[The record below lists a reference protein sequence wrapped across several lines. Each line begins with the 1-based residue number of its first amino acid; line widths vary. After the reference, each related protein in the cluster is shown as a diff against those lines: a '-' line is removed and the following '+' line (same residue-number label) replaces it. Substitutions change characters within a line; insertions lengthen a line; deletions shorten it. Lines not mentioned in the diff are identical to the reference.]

1 MTTGNPN
8 PKPELK
14 PFPPAAVL
22 GIGAVTPIG
31 RDLPTIAT
39 RLSEPIEPAP
49 LLRVSDGLLADPT
62 VSRGL
67 RRADRFV
74 RMAAIAALD
83 AWTQASS
90 PSPGI
95 PGEGRGEGLRKDRTA
110 IETEKE
116 PPPYPSP
123 GVPGEGT
130 RAGVAME
137 RVGLIVTS
145 GLGPHGRGFKFLD
158 GILDC
163 GDSNALPTDFSHSV
177 HGVAASYIA
186 GLLDLRGPS
195 LSTTDFESGF
205 EQAVLQAQ
213 CWLNS
218 GTCLRVLLGAVEELG
233 EVLIRCASRL
243 LPANPPFALGEG
255 AVFLTLGPSDAGGI
269 AHLDATASTNDVGLL
284 ILDEPSLFPQSAFFP
299 SPGVPGEG
307 ETFSGK
313 SHAVAAR
320 YATTFS
326 PYFGHT
332 ASNSA
337 FQSLGGLLSLSA
349 GRPLGRL
356 IHSPSPQSP
365 RPPFDNAMTFRTL
378 CDRSAS
384 LLLTLTK

>member
-1 MTTGNPN
+1 MTSGNPN
-8 PKPELK
+8 VKPELN
-14 PFPPAAVL
+14 PLPPAAVL
-22 GIGAVTPIG
+22 GIGAVTPFG
-31 RDLPTIAT
+31 RDLPTIT
-39 RLSEPIEPAP
+39 KRLSEPIEPTS
-49 LLRVSDGLLADPT
+49 LFRVSDDLLVDPT

-67 RRADRFV
+67 RRADHFV

-83 AWTQASS
+83 AWTQAQN
-90 PSPGI
+90 
-95 PGEGRGEGLRKDRTA
+95 A
-110 IETEKE
+110 CA
-116 PPPYPSP
+116 
-123 GVPGEGT
+123 GVP
-130 RAGVAME
+130 ME

-218 GTCLRVLLGAVEELG
+218 GSCARVLLGAVEELG

-255 AVFLTLGPSDAGGI
+255 AVFLTLGPSDTPGV

-284 ILDEPSLFPQSAFFP
+284 ILDEPSLFPHSAP
-299 SPGVPGEG
+299 PP
-307 ETFSGK
+307 
-313 SHAVAAR
+313 AAGR
-320 YATTFS
+320 YATTFT
-326 PYFGHT
+326 PYFGHS

-337 FQSLGGLLSLSA
+337 FQSLGGLLSLAA

-356 IHSPSPQSP
+356 IHSPSPPSP
-365 RPPFDNAMTFRTL
+365 RPPFDNAATFRTL

>member
-1 MTTGNPN
+1 MTSGNPN
-8 PKPELK
+8 PNAKLK
-14 PFPPAAVL
+14 PLPPAAVL
-22 GIGAVTPIG
+22 GIGAVTPLG
-31 RDLPTIAT
+31 RDLPTIS
-39 RLSEPIEPAP
+39 RKLSEPIEPAP
-49 LLRVSDGLLADPT
+49 LLRVSDDLLADPS

-83 AWTQASS
+83 AWIQAQN
-90 PSPGI
+90 PC
-95 PGEGRGEGLRKDRTA
+95 
-110 IETEKE
+110 
-116 PPPYPSP
+116 
-123 GVPGEGT
+123 
-130 RAGVAME
+130 AGVAME

-195 LSTTDFESGF
+195 LSTTDFECGF
-205 EQAVLQAQ
+205 EQAVLLAQ

-218 GTCLRVLLGAVEELG
+218 GSCTRVLLGAVEELG

-243 LPANPPFALGEG
+243 LPDNPPFALGEG

-269 AHLDATASTNDVGLL
+269 AHLDATATTKDVGLL
-284 ILDEPSLFPQSAFFP
+284 ILDEPSLFPQS
-299 SPGVPGEG
+299 VPGRVG
-307 ETFSGK
+307 GRHTATF
-313 SHAVAAR
+313 
-320 YATTFS
+320 T

-337 FQSLGGLLSLSA
+337 FQSLGGLLSLTA

-356 IHSPSPQSP
+356 IHSPSQPSP
-365 RPPFDNAMTFRTL
+365 PPPFDNAATFRTL

-384 LLLTLTK
+384 LLLTLG

>member
-1 MTTGNPN
+1 MTSSGPYPT
-8 PKPELK
+8 KPL
-14 PFPPAAVL
+14 PPAAVL
-22 GIGAVTPIG
+22 GIGAVTPLG
-31 RDLPTIAT
+31 RDLPTIT
-39 RLSEPIEPAP
+39 KRLTEPTEPTS
-49 LLRVSDGLLADPT
+49 LFRVSDDLLADPT

-83 AWTQASS
+83 AWTQA
-90 PSPGI
+90 
-95 PGEGRGEGLRKDRTA
+95 KNA
-110 IETEKE
+110 C
-116 PPPYPSP
+116 
-123 GVPGEGT
+123 
-130 RAGVAME
+130 AGVAME

-163 GDSNALPTDFSHSV
+163 GDCNALPTDFSHSV

-195 LSTTDFESGF
+195 LSTTDFECGF
-205 EQAVLQAQ
+205 EQAVMLAQ

-218 GTCLRVLLGAVEELG
+218 GSCARVLLGAVEELG

-243 LPANPPFALGEG
+243 LPDNPPFALGEG
-255 AVFLTLGPSDAGGI
+255 AVFLTLGPSDAPGI
-269 AHLDATASTNDVGLL
+269 AYLDATASTKDVGLL
-284 ILDEPSLFPQSAFFP
+284 ILEEPSLFPQSAP
-299 SPGVPGEG
+299 APAGRHTA
-307 ETFSGK
+307 TF
-313 SHAVAAR
+313 
-320 YATTFS
+320 T

-356 IHSPSPQSP
+356 IHPPSQPSP

>member
-1 MTTGNPN
+1 MTTGGPHLTNP
-8 PKPELK
+8 L
-14 PFPPAAVL
+14 PPAAVL
-22 GIGAVTPIG
+22 GIGAVTPMG
-31 RDLPTIAT
+31 RDLPTIAK
-39 RLSEPIEPAP
+39 RLSEPVEPAP
-49 LLRVSDGLLADPT
+49 LLRVSDDLLADPT

-83 AWTQASS
+83 AWTQAQN
-90 PSPGI
+90 
-95 PGEGRGEGLRKDRTA
+95 A
-110 IETEKE
+110 CA
-116 PPPYPSP
+116 
-123 GVPGEGT
+123 GVP
-130 RAGVAME
+130 ME

-163 GDSNALPTDFSHSV
+163 GDSVALPTDFSHSV

-218 GTCLRVLLGAVEELG
+218 GSCARVLLGAVEELG

-243 LPANPPFALGEG
+243 LPGNPPFALGEG

-269 AHLDATASTNDVGLL
+269 AHLDATASAKDVGLL
-284 ILDEPSLFPQSAFFP
+284 ILDEPSFFPQSAFFPSPGTPGEGQGGGSPRPIGAPPPPQP

-307 ETFSGK
+307 ETFSG
-313 SHAVAAR
+313 R
-320 YATTFS
+320 YASTFS

-356 IHSPSPQSP
+356 IHAPSQPSP
-365 RPPFDNAMTFRTL
+365 RPPFDNAATFRAL